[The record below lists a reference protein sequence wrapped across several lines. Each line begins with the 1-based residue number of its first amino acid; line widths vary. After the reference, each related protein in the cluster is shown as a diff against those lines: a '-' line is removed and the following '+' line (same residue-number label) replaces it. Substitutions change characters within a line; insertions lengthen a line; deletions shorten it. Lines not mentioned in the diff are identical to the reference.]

1 MNSDS
6 DSDCLITDCKEGEDC
21 IIVKDKP
28 SPKRCKLELED
39 NLHLKSITGDGY
51 CIANCFAVHFDEN
64 LDKVLDKLRN
74 FA

>member
-28 SPKRCKLELED
+28 SPKRC
-39 NLHLKSITGDGY
+39 
-51 CIANCFAVHFDEN
+51 
-64 LDKVLDKLRN
+64 
-74 FA
+74 